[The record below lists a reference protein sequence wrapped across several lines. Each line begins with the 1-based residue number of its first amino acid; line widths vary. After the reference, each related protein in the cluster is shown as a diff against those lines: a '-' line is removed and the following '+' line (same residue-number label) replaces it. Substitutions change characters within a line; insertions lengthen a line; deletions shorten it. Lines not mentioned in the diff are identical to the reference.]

1 MNILKKIYQIPQN
14 YYYFFFII
22 ISLILFF
29 LTEKIYK
36 FDLDVTNEQDARY
49 YIQIAQNPF
58 LFFDLKPFY
67 SSRLL
72 SPLLVFFISKL
83 TGLNIYYSFKILV
96 SVAFTLLNFNL
107 FNFFKNKTNYLN
119 SFLLILMLNFSNWV
133 LLYNFFNPY
142 QLLDLLT
149 ILISINLV
157 IATLY
162 ANKFKMIIYSI
173 FSILNKHYMVLLI
186 VLCYLHSFIKKR
198 ENYYLYTMFVLIIIF
213 IFFHMFS
220 GINFISDSNENNN
233 IFEILLARTLNTII
247 YFPQNIKS
255 FLIDNNLPVLMPFI
269 FILFNKKIIYFLR
282 KNFLITLYPL
292 FMTGLIVIMYD
303 QFVGDNFARIFYQA
317 FYPLIMISYYKFF
330 DIYNNKFVLSIILFI
345 SLLLFAVEYLI
356 FFINLNNNFVSY
368 MVYER
373 YTQWYSPVYIS
384 SILTLILLNYNVKKK

>member
-1 MNILKKIYQIPQN
+1 MNILKKIYQIPHN

-58 LFFDLKPFY
+58 LFFDLNPYY

-72 SPLLVFFISKL
+72 SPLLVFVISKL
-83 TGLNIYYSFKILV
+83 TGFNVYYSFKILV
-96 SVAFTLLNFNL
+96 TIAFTILNFNL
-107 FNFFKNKTNYLN
+107 FNFFKNKANYFN

-186 VLCYLHSFIKKR
+186 VLCYLHSFIKKK
-198 ENYYLYTMFVLIIIF
+198 ENYYLYTMLFLIIIF
-213 IFFHMFS
+213 LVFHKLS
-220 GINFISDSNENNN
+220 GINFITGSNEKLN
-233 IFEILLARTLNTII
+233 IFKILFLWTQDTII
-247 YFPQNIKS
+247 YFPKYIKS
-255 FLIDNNLPVLMPFI
+255 FFIDNNLPILMPFI
-269 FILFNKKIIYFLR
+269 FILFNKKIISFL
-282 KNFLITLYPL
+282 KENVLITLYPL
-292 FMTGLIVIMYD
+292 FMTGLIIIMYD
-303 QFVGDNFARIFYQA
+303 KFGGDNFSRIFYQA

-330 DIYNNKFVLSIILFI
+330 EINNNKYLFSIILFL
-345 SLLLFAVEYLI
+345 SLLMFAVEYFI

>member
-1 MNILKKIYQIPQN
+1 MNILKKIYQVPQN

-36 FDLDVTNEQDARY
+36 FDLDITNEQDARY
-49 YIQIAQNPF
+49 YIQIAKNPF
-58 LFFDLKPFY
+58 LFFDLNPYY

-72 SPLLVFFISKL
+72 SPLLVFVISKL
-83 TGLNIYYSFKILV
+83 TGLNVYYSFKILV
-96 SVAFTLLNFNL
+96 TIAFTILNFNL
-107 FNFFKNKTNYLN
+107 FNFFKNNTNYLN

-186 VLCYLHSFIKKR
+186 VLCYLHSFIKKK
-198 ENYYLYTMFVLIIIF
+198 ENYYLYTMLFLIIIF
-213 IFFHMFS
+213 LVFHKLS
-220 GINFISDSNENNN
+220 GINFTTGSNENLD
-233 IFEILLARTLNTII
+233 IFKILFLWTQDTII
-247 YFPQNIKS
+247 YFPKYIKS
-255 FLIDNNLPVLMPFI
+255 FFIDNNLPILMPFI
-269 FILFNKKIIYFLR
+269 FILFNKKIISFL
-282 KNFLITLYPL
+282 KENVLITLYPL
-292 FMTGLIVIMYD
+292 FMTGLIIIMYD
-303 QFVGDNFARIFYQA
+303 KFGGDNFSRIFYQA

-330 DIYNNKFVLSIILFI
+330 EINNNKYLFSIILFL
-345 SLLLFAVEYLI
+345 SLLLFAVEYFI